1 MGMKTETYPKI
12 WQVLYVLVLVLFY
25 CAALSPAAWGQEM
38 VLNPTGRDIQLTS
51 LLRISDTILGEA
63 DIIITANN
71 EILLP
76 KESTLSLLSSVV
88 TQEGIGKLND
98 TTSDKMLSQHHF
110 ESVGLGLSFDFSS
123 LECIVTVPPEF
134 SLTQQLSMNGADDFY
149 NYAEPSLFSGYVN
162 FALSANESQYVDQNS
177 SRQDLYRS
185 QFDSALNIGF
195 LNFEYESY
203 LENSSSQDSRYVR
216 EGSRLNIDFAEQGTR
231 LVLGDM
237 YNSGQSFQDSTDIL
251 GIGLTR
257 DFTLIPTRNA
267 RPRANQ
273 SFTLQRASNVDV
285 YIDGIAVQRLTLGA
299 GSYNLSDIPLA
310 QGSNDIVLVITD
322 RSGNEERI
330 EFSIATGNDLLNS
343 GEFEYSVMYGAPSEL
358 QNGQIEYLTDERI
371 LHGYID
377 VGINPWLTLGANF
390 QTREDLYQYGA
401 TALLASTWGVTEL
414 NASRSEHPT
423 FGTGDAYK
431 FAFDAEFSNTNTL
444 SPQLSV
450 SYEYLTNNF
459 AGVSGFDASDID
471 INLTTHYVSAFS
483 SIYLGQSL
491 RAAMTLNYRSG
502 VDKENDYWL
511 ISPSLS
517 DGLFDTPATWSARV
531 NYRHNATEDDDIST
545 TVTISWP
552 LSRQT
557 RVVGRYTTELNEAAL
572 DYSYQN
578 NIGNTGGM
586 SAFASV
592 ITNEETDADMDA
604 GINYTANRYELNA
617 THASRLE
624 DINGETRNH
633 STDVTISSALAFA
646 GSSVTIGRPVR
657 EAFAIVSKHESLAKN
672 DVAVDPTRD
681 GEYARV
687 YLKGDASAMV
697 PDLVAYNGQVVGY
710 EVDNLPPGYDLGDGA
725 FWIKPGYKR
734 GFQLQIGSDAVLTVI
749 GKLFDRQSNNPI
761 SLVAGVAH
769 YLGEAKQ
776 LPIDFFTNRNGI
788 FAISGL
794 KPGKYQLVLDTKEQE
809 SVIITLSERS
819 DNLIRLGDVYVE

>member
-1 MGMKTETYPKI
+1 MGMKTETYHKM
-12 WQVLYVLVLVLFY
+12 WQVLYVLVLVFFY
-25 CAALSPAAWGQEM
+25 CVALIPAAWGQEM
-38 VLNPTGRDIQLTS
+38 VLNSTGRDIQLTS
-51 LLRISDTILGEA
+51 LLRISDSILGEA

-88 TQEGIGKLND
+88 TQEGIEKLND
-98 TTSDKMLSQHHF
+98 TTDDEVLSQQDF

-123 LECIVTVPPEF
+123 LECVVTVPPEF

-149 NYAEPSLFSGYVN
+149 NYADPSLLSGYVN
-162 FALSANESQYVDQNS
+162 VALSANESQYVDQSS
-177 SRQDLYRS
+177 SRQDRYRG
-185 QFDSALNIGF
+185 QFDSALNVSF

-203 LENSSSQDSRYVR
+203 LENSSSQDSQYVR

-237 YNSGQSFQDSTDIL
+237 YNSGKSFQDSSDIL

-273 SFTLQRASNVDV
+273 SFTLQRSSNVDV
-285 YIDGIAVQRLTLGA
+285 YIDGIVVQRLTLGA

-330 EFSIATGNDLLNS
+330 EFSIATGNNLLNS
-343 GEFEYSVMYGAPSEL
+343 GEFEYSIMYGAPSEL
-358 QNGQIEYLTDERI
+358 QNGQLEYLTDERI
-371 LHGYID
+371 FHGYFD
-377 VGINPWLTLGANF
+377 VGISPWLTLGTNF
-390 QTREDLYQYGA
+390 QNREDLYQYGA

-450 SYEYLTNNF
+450 SYEYLANNF
-459 AGVSGFDASDID
+459 TGVSGFDASDID

-491 RAAMTLNYRSG
+491 RAAMTFNYRAG
-502 VDKENDYWL
+502 VDKDNDYWL

-517 DGLFDTPATWSARV
+517 DGLFDTPATWSVRV

-545 TVTISWP
+545 TVTISLP

-578 NIGNTGGM
+578 NIGNTGGI
-586 SAFASV
+586 SGFASV

-624 DINGETRNH
+624 DISGEKRNH

-672 DVAVDPTRD
+672 DVAIDPTKD

-687 YLKGDASAMV
+687 YLKGNANVMV
-697 PDLVAYNGQVVGY
+697 PDLVAYNGQVVSY
-710 EVDNLPPGYDLGDGA
+710 EVENLPPGYDLGDGA
-725 FWIKPGYKR
+725 FWVKPGYKQ

-749 GKLFDRQSNNPI
+749 GKLFDSKSNNPI
-761 SLVAGVAH
+761 SLVAGAAH
-769 YLGEAKQ
+769 YLGEEKQ
-776 LPIDFFTNRNGI
+776 LPIDFFSNRNGI

-819 DNLIRLGDVYVE
+819 DNLIRLGDLYVE

>member
-1 MGMKTETYPKI
+1 
-12 WQVLYVLVLVLFY
+12 
-25 CAALSPAAWGQEM
+25 M

-76 KESTLSLLSSVV
+76 KESTLTLLSSVV
-88 TQEGIGKLND
+88 TQEGINKLSN
-98 TTSDKMLSQHHF
+98 TTDNEMLSQHQF
-110 ESVGLGLSFDFSS
+110 ELVGLGLSFDFSS

-134 SLTQQLSMNGADDFY
+134 SLTQQLSMNGANDFY
-149 NYAEPSLFSGYVN
+149 NYAEPSMFSGYIN
-162 FALSANESQYVDQNS
+162 LALSANESQYIDQNS

-203 LENSSSQDSRYVR
+203 LENGSSQESRYIR

-343 GEFEYSVMYGAPSEL
+343 GEFEYSIMYGAPSEL

-377 VGINPWLTLGANF
+377 VGINPWLTLGTNF
-390 QTREDLYQYGA
+390 QSREDLYQYGA
-401 TALLASTWGVTEL
+401 TALVASTWGVTEF

-431 FAFDAEFSNTNTL
+431 FAFDAEFSSANTL
-444 SPQLSV
+444 TPQLSV

-459 AGVSGFDASDID
+459 TGVTGFDASNVD
-471 INLTTHYVSAFS
+471 INLTTHFASAFG

-491 RAAMTLNYRSG
+491 RAAMTLNYRTG
-502 VDKENDYWL
+502 VDEENDYWL

-517 DGLFDTPATWSARV
+517 AGLFDTPATWSARLS
-531 NYRHNATEDDDIST
+531 YQHNATEDDDIST

-578 NIGNTGGM
+578 NIGNTGGI
-586 SAFASV
+586 SGFASIV
-592 ITNEETDADMDA
+592 TNEETDADMDA

-624 DINGETRNH
+624 DISGETRNH

-657 EAFAIVSKHESLAKN
+657 EAFAIVSKHKSLKEN
-672 DVAVDPTRD
+672 DVAIDPTKD
-681 GEYARV
+681 AEYARV
-687 YLKGDASAMV
+687 YLRGDGNAMV
-697 PDLVAYNGQVVGY
+697 PDLVAYNGQVIGY

-725 FWIKPGYKR
+725 FWVKPGYKQ
-734 GFQLQIGSDAVLTVI
+734 GYQLQIGSDAVLTVI

-794 KPGKYQLVLDTKEQE
+794 KPGKYQLVLDTKGQE

>member
-1 MGMKTETYPKI
+1 
-12 WQVLYVLVLVLFY
+12 
-25 CAALSPAAWGQEM
+25 M

-76 KESTLSLLSSVV
+76 KESTLSLLSSIV
-88 TQEGIGKLND
+88 TQEGIGRLNG
-98 TTSDKMLSQHHF
+98 TTDDEMLSQHHF

-134 SLTQQLSMNGADDFY
+134 SLTQQLPMNGADDFY
-149 NYAEPSLFSGYVN
+149 NYVEPSLLSGYVN
-162 FALSANESQYVDQNS
+162 FALSANETQYVNQNS
-177 SRQDLYRS
+177 SRQELYRS

-203 LENSSSQDSRYVR
+203 LENSSSQDSRYVK

-343 GEFEYSVMYGAPSEL
+343 GEFEYSIMYGAPSEL
-358 QNGQIEYLTDERI
+358 QNGQLEYLTDERI
-371 LHGYID
+371 FHGYVD
-377 VGINPWLTLGANF
+377 VGINPWLTLGTNF
-390 QTREDLYQYGA
+390 QSREDLYQYGA

-431 FAFDAEFSNTNTL
+431 FAFDAEFSSTNTL
-444 SPQLSV
+444 SPQLSF
-450 SYEYLTNNF
+450 SYEYLANNF
-459 AGVSGFDASDID
+459 TGVSGFDASDID

-502 VDKENDYWL
+502 IDKENDYWL

-517 DGLFDTPATWSARV
+517 DRLFDTPATWSARV
-531 NYRHNATEDDDIST
+531 NYRYNAAEDDDIST

-578 NIGNTGGM
+578 NIGNTGGI

-604 GINYTANRYELNA
+604 GVNYTANRYESNA

-624 DINGETRNH
+624 DISGETRNH

-657 EAFAIVSKHESLAKN
+657 EAFAIVSKHKSLKEN
-672 DVAVDPTRD
+672 DVAIDPTKD

-697 PDLVAYNGQVVGY
+697 PDLVAYNGQVIGY
-710 EVDNLPPGYDLGDGA
+710 EVDDLPPGYDLGDGA

-809 SVIITLSERS
+809 SVIISLSERS
-819 DNLIRLGDVYVE
+819 DTLIRLGDVYVE

>member
-1 MGMKTETYPKI
+1 MDMKTETHHKM
-12 WQVLYVLVLVLFY
+12 WQVSYALGFVLFY
-25 CAALSPAAWGQEM
+25 CAALSPAAWGQKM

-63 DIIITANN
+63 NIIITANN

-88 TQEGIGKLND
+88 TQEGIGILNG
-98 TTSDKMLSQHHF
+98 TTDDEMLSQHHF

-149 NYAEPSLFSGYVN
+149 NYVEPSLLSGYVN
-162 FALSANESQYVDQNS
+162 FALSANETQYVDQNS

-343 GEFEYSVMYGAPSEL
+343 GEFEYSIMYGAPSEL
-358 QNGQIEYLTDERI
+358 QNGQLEYRTDERI
-371 LHGYID
+371 FHGYVD
-377 VGINPWLTLGANF
+377 VGINPWLTLGTNF
-390 QTREDLYQYGA
+390 QSREDLYQYGA

-431 FAFDAEFSNTNTL
+431 FAFDAEFSSTNTL
-444 SPQLSV
+444 SPQLSF
-450 SYEYLTNNF
+450 SYEYLANNF
-459 AGVSGFDASDID
+459 TGVSGFDASDID

-502 VDKENDYWL
+502 IDKENDYWL

-517 DGLFDTPATWSARV
+517 DRLFDTPATWSARV
-531 NYRHNATEDDDIST
+531 NYRYNAAEDDDIST

-578 NIGNTGGM
+578 NIGNTGGI

-604 GINYTANRYELNA
+604 GVNYTANRYELSA

-624 DINGETRNH
+624 DISGETRNH

-657 EAFAIVSKHESLAKN
+657 EAFAIVSKHKSLKEN
-672 DVAVDPTRD
+672 DVAIDPTKD

-697 PDLVAYNGQVVGY
+697 PDLVAYNGQVIGY
-710 EVDNLPPGYDLGDGA
+710 EVDDLPPGYDLGDGA

-794 KPGKYQLVLDTKEQE
+794 KPGRYQLVLDTKEQE
-809 SVIITLSERS
+809 SVIISLSERS

>member
-1 MGMKTETYPKI
+1 MDMKTETSHKM
-12 WQVLYVLVLVLFY
+12 WQVFYVLGLVLFY
-25 CAALSPAAWGQEM
+25 CTALSPVAWGQEM

-88 TQEGIGKLND
+88 TQEGIGKLHN
-98 TTSDKMLSQHHF
+98 TTDDEMLSQHHF
-110 ESVGLGLSFDFSS
+110 KSVGLGLNFDFSS

-149 NYAEPSLFSGYVN
+149 NYAEPSLLSGYVN
-162 FALSANESQYVDQNS
+162 VALSANESQYVDQKS

-195 LNFEYESY
+195 FNFEYESY
-203 LENSSSQDSRYVR
+203 LENGSSQKSQYVR
-216 EGSRLNIDFAEQGTR
+216 EGTRLNIDFAQQGTR

-330 EFSIATGNDLLNS
+330 EFSIATGNDLLNR
-343 GEFEYSVMYGAPSEL
+343 GEFEYSIMYGAPSEL
-358 QNGQIEYLTDERI
+358 QNGQLEYLTDERI
-371 LHGYID
+371 FHGYVD
-377 VGINPWLTLGANF
+377 LGINPWLTLGSNF
-390 QTREDLYQYGA
+390 QTREDLYQYGT
-401 TALLASTWGVTEL
+401 TALIASRWGVTEL
-414 NASRSEHPT
+414 NASRSEHPV

-431 FAFDAEFSNTNTL
+431 FAFDAEFSSKNTL
-444 SPQLSV
+444 APQLSV
-450 SYEYLTNNF
+450 SYEYLSNNF
-459 AGVSGFDASDID
+459 TGVAGFDASDKD
-471 INLTTHYVSAFS
+471 INLTTHYASAFG
-483 SIYLGQSL
+483 SIYLSRSL
-491 RAAMTLNYRSG
+491 RAAMTVNYRSG
-502 VDKENDYWL
+502 IDKENDYWL

-517 DGLFDTPATWSARV
+517 DGLFDTHATWSARV
-531 NYRHNATEDDDIST
+531 SYQDHASKGDDIST
-545 TVTISWP
+545 TLTISWP

-557 RVVGRYTTELNEAAL
+557 RVVGRYSTELREAAL

-578 NIGNTGGM
+578 NIGNTGGI
-586 SAFASV
+586 SGFASV

-604 GINYTANRYELNA
+604 GINYTANRYELSA
-617 THASRLE
+617 THASRLD
-624 DINGETRNH
+624 DISGDTRNH

-657 EAFAIVSKHESLAKN
+657 EAFAIVSKHESLAEN
-672 DVAVDPTRD
+672 DVALDPTKD

-687 YLKGDASAMV
+687 YLNGDASAMV
-697 PDLVAYNGQVVGY
+697 PDLVAYNSQVIGY

-725 FWIKPGYKR
+725 FWVKPDYKR

-749 GKLFDRQSNNPI
+749 GKLYDRQSNNPI

-769 YLGEAKQ
+769 YLGESKQ
-776 LPIDFFTNRNGI
+776 LPIDFFTNRSGI

-794 KPGKYQLVLDTKEQE
+794 KPGKYQLILDTKGQE
-809 SVIITLSERS
+809 SAVITLSERS
-819 DNLIRLGDVYVE
+819 DNLIRLGDVYVD